1 MKNVYDNIWFY
12 KTRGKYR
19 SLSTSFIMASNL
31 NKEGNLNQVT
41 LGYLSYENIRDHF
54 LTSVFLDLYKAV
66 SHQTFY
72 WLFEKN
78 MSEHITQY
86 TYCKRTGLAW
96 NCTRGDHI
104 GDL

>member
-1 MKNVYDNIWFY
+1 MMSGLFFCLSILVYKCIMDKNVYDNIWFY

-54 LTSVFLDLYKAV
+54 LTSVFLDHYKAV
-66 SHQTFY
+66 SHQTF
-72 WLFEKN
+72 F
-78 MSEHITQY
+78 
-86 TYCKRTGLAW
+86 
-96 NCTRGDHI
+96 
-104 GDL
+104 

>member
-1 MKNVYDNIWFY
+1 
-12 KTRGKYR
+12 
-19 SLSTSFIMASNL
+19 MASNL

-41 LGYLSYENIRDHF
+41 LGYLSSENVRDHF

-86 TYCKRTGLAW
+86 TYCKRASLAW